1 MCRKLLESGIN
12 IEEFQLFVASQF
24 PPGDC
29 IPSSPASLTEVF
41 KAITN
46 HGLWDYF
53 HFSPLVQIAK
63 KFGGDDPE
71 MESLI
76 QTYRKDLK
84 AYMLIATLE
93 NYIEV
98 NSDVTDPP
106 AAKRAKYDLRY
117 YTPVEW
123 KTEFIDHSL
132 QYLAEVWEVFSCH
145 YLIPDCPPTCVLDRV
160 RKGCFSVTWLVPTGL
175 IPQLIKRTKSYT
187 TFYQQHRILRVT
199 VRDEC
204 IYEEENTLVSF
215 L

>member
-1 MCRKLLESGIN
+1 MCRKLLESGID
-12 IEEFQLFVASQF
+12 IEEFQLFVTSQF

-63 KFGGDDPE
+63 KFGGNDPE

-76 QTYRKDLK
+76 QTYKKDLK
-84 AYMLIATLE
+84 AYKLVATLE

-98 NSDVTDPP
+98 DIDVTDPP

-123 KTEFIDHSL
+123 KTEFIDHSI
-132 QYLAEVWEVFSCH
+132 QYLAEVWEIFSCH
-145 YLIPDCPPTCVLDRV
+145 YLIPDSPPTCVLDRV
-160 RKGCFSVTWLVPTGL
+160 CKGCFSVTWLVPSDL
-175 IPQLIKRTKSYT
+175 IPQLIKRTKNDT

-204 IYEEENTLVSF
+204 IYEDKNTLVSF